1 MGKLSAPLHWWLPL
15 HVTLS
20 DPSHQVASNSFSFI
34 ALHLKHL
41 FLLVCILCTCHFY
54 CQQFLRWKRM
64 ELCINFVLSNAW
76 WTLAALQS
84 LSVSIEN
91 DRSVPQIVL
100 FFFFQS
106 ATNIAISTKCTSV
119 KKKENNKLAKWAF
132 KEITNR
138 QVSWQYASFSQTFF
152 LTVFHKI
159 VSCNE
164 THSVSNLMLLDV

>member
-91 DRSVPQIVL
+91 DRSVPEIVL
-100 FFFFQS
+100 FFFFSLLPTLPSPQNAHQS
-106 ATNIAISTKCTSV
+106 R
-119 KKKENNKLAKWAF
+119 KKKIINWQSGPSRKL
-132 KEITNR
+132 
-138 QVSWQYASFSQTFF
+138 
-152 LTVFHKI
+152 LTGKCHGSMPLFHK
-159 VSCNE
+159 
-164 THSVSNLMLLDV
+164 HSSSLFSIKLFLAMKPIQCQT